1 MAVLFILTDGTK
13 KTYLFNNLMLENMIF
28 AQIHISIMDT
38 MHNLTHKLDSK

>member
-28 AQIHISIMDT
+28 AQIHIHAQFNAQT
-38 MHNLTHKLDSK
+38 

>member
-28 AQIHISIMDT
+28 AQIYT
-38 MHNLTHKLDSK
+38 YYAQLNTQT